1 MGAHRGATIARRTRL
16 TALVIALVSLLAIT
30 LGACGSSDS
39 SENVTPTA
47 TNVPAAT
54 ATIPL
59 AASDPKTSVE
69 TAVSACRVKD
79 GELLSR
85 LVLGGVPDA
94 ELEALFALGIDVQ
107 LRAFTFPAEDEGDTV
122 SVSVDLLIQ
131 RATGGE
137 EVERT
142 WELEQTDDG
151 WLFTALPDC
160 F

>member
-1 MGAHRGATIARRTRL
+1 MGAHRGATIARRARL
-16 TALVIALVSLLAIT
+16 TALVGALLSLLALT
-30 LGACGSSDS
+30 LSACGSSGS
-39 SENVTPTA
+39 SENVTPTS
-47 TNVPAAT
+47 TNAPMPT

-59 AASDPKTSVE
+59 AANDPKTSVE
-69 TAVSACRVKD
+69 TAVSACRVKN

-85 LVLGGVPDA
+85 LVVGGVPDA

-107 LRAFTFPAEDEGDTV
+107 LRSVTFPADEGDTV
-122 SVSVDLLIQ
+122 SVLVGLLIQ
-131 RATGGE
+131 RETGDE